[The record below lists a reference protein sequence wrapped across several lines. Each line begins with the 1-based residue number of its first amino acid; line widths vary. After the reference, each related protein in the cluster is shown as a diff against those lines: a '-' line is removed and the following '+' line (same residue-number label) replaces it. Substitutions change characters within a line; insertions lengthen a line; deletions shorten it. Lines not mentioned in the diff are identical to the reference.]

1 MRTEATITLPVG
13 KVVRVFDDAPR
24 NRRVSLCKLCDTRF
38 VQYGDDPEDM
48 AAEIVCRMHVVPIHG
63 GALNESRS
71 DIRGDSAS
79 QPSVDSRSDVHAD
92 TTTNME
98 GPPSE

>member
-71 DIRGDSAS
+71 DIRGDS
-79 QPSVDSRSDVHAD
+79 VSRPDGVAETHDRRD
-92 TTTNME
+92 TTDE
-98 GPPSE
+98 